1 MTIANAAGARIEG
14 GIQGG
19 NDKFKVLIVDDS
31 AVIRG
36 LVGRWLRDEPSISVV
51 ATASNGLIALE
62 ALDDHEVDV
71 VILDIEMP
79 EMDGMTALPMLLRK
93 DPDLKIIMSST
104 LTADGAAV
112 TLRALSLGAA
122 DYVPKPT
129 TTIGLQSS
137 DNFRQQ
143 LVEKV
148 KALGAARQDR
158 GELEPASKDGDTAP
172 IPRLYADK
180 RVKLRLAPQAFKP
193 QIIAVGS
200 STGGPQAL
208 SNFFSGLKAPLE
220 VPMVVTQHMPPMFT
234 KLLAGHLAR
243 LSKVP
248 ITEAVEGEA
257 VENGHVYLA
266 PGDYHLTVAAE
277 RGKKV
282 IRLNQDPPEN
292 FCRPALD
299 VMLRSVVHSYDSSIL
314 TVILTGMGSD
324 GRKGAEAVVESG
336 GVVIAQD
343 QATSVVWGMPGAV
356 ATAGLCSAV
365 LPLEDVAPAVMR
377 IASGEAL

>member
-1 MTIANAAGARIEG
+1 MTIAKAAGARIDL
-14 GIQGG
+14 GIQAGE
-19 NDKFKVLIVDDS
+19 DKYKVLIVDDS

-36 LVGRWLRDEPSISVV
+36 LVARWLKDEPSISVV
-51 ATASNGLIALE
+51 ATASNGVLALKALE
-62 ALDDHEVDV
+62 RHEVDV

-79 EMDGMTALPMLLRK
+79 EMDGMTALPKLLRK
-93 DPDLKIIMSST
+93 EPDLKIIMSST
-104 LTADGAAV
+104 LTEDGAAV
-112 TLRALSLGAA
+112 TVRALSLGAA
-122 DYVPKPT
+122 DYIPKPT

-137 DNFRQQ
+137 DAFRRQ

-148 KALGAARQDR
+148 KALGAARHGR
-158 GELEPASKDGDTAP
+158 IGPEAASKDFDTAP
-172 IPRLYADK
+172 SSRLYAGK
-180 RVKLRLAPQAFKP
+180 AITLRLAPERFKP
-193 QIIAVGS
+193 EVVAVGS

-208 SNFFSGLKAPLE
+208 SNFFSGLKAPLG
-220 VPMVVTQHMPPMFT
+220 VPMLVTQHMPPTFT
-234 KLLAGHLAR
+234 KLLAEHLAR

-248 ITEAVEGEA
+248 VTEAVEGEA

-266 PGDYHLTVAAE
+266 PGDYHMTVAAE

-282 IRLNQDPPEN
+282 IRLNQDPLEN
-292 FCRPALD
+292 FCRPSVD
-299 VMLRSVVHSYDSSIL
+299 VMLRSVVNSYNSPVL

-324 GRKGAEAVVESG
+324 GQKGGEAVVKSG

-343 QATSVVWGMPGAV
+343 EATSVVWGMPGAV

-377 IASGEAL
+377 VASGEAL

>member
-1 MTIANAAGARIEG
+1 MTIANAAGARTDN
-14 GIQGG
+14 GIQAEK
-19 NDKFKVLIVDDS
+19 DQFKVLIVDDS

-36 LVGRWLRDEPSISVV
+36 LVGRWLRDEPSICVV
-51 ATASNGLIALE
+51 ATASNGVIALE
-62 ALDDHEVDV
+62 AIEEHEVDV

-79 EMDGMTALPMLLRK
+79 EMDGMTALPKLLRK
-93 DPDLKIIMSST
+93 EPDLKIIMSST
-104 LTADGAAV
+104 LTEDGAAV

-122 DYVPKPT
+122 DYIPKPS

-137 DNFRQQ
+137 DAFRRQ

-158 GELEPASKDGDTAP
+158 GRLKPVSKGGGATSAPPIFADMTVTLRPA
-172 IPRLYADK
+172 PRG
-180 RVKLRLAPQAFKP
+180 FKP
-193 QIIAVGS
+193 PIVAVGS

-208 SNFFSGLKAPLE
+208 TKFFGGLKAPLG
-220 VPMVVTQHMPPMFT
+220 VPMLVTQHMPPMFT
-234 KLLAGHLAR
+234 KLLAGHIAQTTG
-243 LSKVP
+243 VAM
-248 ITEAVEGEA
+248 TEAVEGEA

-266 PGDYHLTVAAE
+266 PGDYHMTVAAE

-292 FCRPALD
+292 FCRPAVD
-299 VMLRSVVHSYDSSIL
+299 VMLRSAIEAYDSPVL

-324 GRKGAEAVVESG
+324 GRKGGEAVVKSG

-343 QATSVVWGMPGAV
+343 QTTSVIWGMPGAV

-365 LPLEDVAPAVMR
+365 LPLEDVAPAVNR
-377 IASGEAL
+377 IASGDAL

>member
-1 MTIANAAGARIEG
+1 MTIANAAGARVEG
-14 GIQGG
+14 GIQAGKG
-19 NDKFKVLIVDDS
+19 KYKVLIVDDS

-36 LVGRWLRDEPSISVV
+36 LVGRWLKDEPSITVV

-62 ALDDHEVDV
+62 ALEEHEIDV

-79 EMDGMTALPMLLRK
+79 EMDGMAALPKLLRR
-93 DPDLKIIMSST
+93 DPKLKIIMSST
-104 LTADGAAV
+104 LTEDGAAV

-122 DYVPKPT
+122 DYIPKPT

-148 KALGAARQDR
+148 KVLGAARHGR
-158 GELEPASKDGDTAP
+158 GNFESDATDAGTAP
-172 IPRLYADK
+172 VSRLYADK
-180 RVKLRLAPQAFKP
+180 NVALRPVPQGFKP
-193 QIIAVGS
+193 QIVAVGS

-208 SNFFSGLKAPLE
+208 SNFFSGLKAPLK

-234 KLLAGHLAR
+234 KLLAEHLAR

-248 ITEAVEGEA
+248 ITEAVEGET
-257 VENGHVYLA
+257 VENGRVYVA
-266 PGDYHLTVAAE
+266 PGDYHMTVAAE
-277 RGKKV
+277 GGKKV

-292 FCRPALD
+292 FCRPAVD
-299 VMLRSVVHSYDSSIL
+299 VMLRSVAKAYDSPIL

-324 GRKGAEAVVESG
+324 GHKGGEVVIESG

-343 QATSVVWGMPGAV
+343 EPTSVVWGMPGAV

-377 IASGEAL
+377 VVSGGAL